1 MKIIDFL
8 EMLFP
13 RINDASSR
21 QTAKERLQLVL
32 AHDRATITP
41 EIIDT
46 MRREILDVV
55 ARYVDVDLDEVEFGL
70 ENSQRIT
77 SLIANLP
84 IRQVKRTV
92 GKVNPAEEDKKED
105 KIEMS
110 ELKIEISNDELLEL
124 YANSQTSLD
133 T

>member
-41 EIIDT
+41 EIISA
-46 MRREILDVV
+46 MRQEILDVV
-55 ARYVDVDLDEVEFGL
+55 ARYVDVDLDEMEFGL

-84 IRQVKRTV
+84 IRQVKRTI
-92 GKVNPAEEDKKED
+92 GKVKPTEEHKDDKVE
-105 KIEMS
+105 IPN
-110 ELKIEISNDELLEL
+110 IEISNDELLEL
-124 YANSQTSLD
+124 
-133 T
+133 

>member
-13 RINDASSR
+13 RINDANSR
-21 QTAKERLQLVL
+21 QTAKERMQLVL

-41 EIIDT
+41 DIIDS

-55 ARYVDVDLDEVEFGL
+55 ARYVDIDLDEMEFGL

-84 IRQVKRTV
+84 IRHVKRTSIAP
-92 GKVNPAEEDKKED
+92 KPPEQIEEKKTKTQITE
-105 KIEMS
+105 IEFS
-110 ELKIEISNDELLEL
+110 TEELLDL
-124 YANSQTSLD
+124 
-133 T
+133 